1 MKGGK
6 YATIRPVAYLLENR
20 YSQVVVNHFFVEPAL
35 VAGPEVRLEGEI
47 AHQLSR
53 VLRLEPGAH
62 ILLLDGLGTEYEVEL
77 TAVQRQGKT
86 DLALGRVLERRSA
99 AGEPRVR
106 LTLYQALLKGEKFD
120 FVLQKGTEVGVS
132 RFVPLLTERCVVQ
145 TARPDR
151 WKKIIREAAE
161 QSRRGKLPELVERP
175 LHLSEALDRLKAE
188 GQAAFMAWEEEAAQ
202 SFHQLPDGL
211 SEMAILIGPEGGF
224 SKKEAAQAQAAGVQT
239 ISLGKRILRAE
250 TAGPIATALALYQL
264 GDI

>member
-6 YATIRPVAYLLENR
+6 YATIRPVACLLEKGIF
-20 YSQVVVNHFFVEPAL
+20 QVLVNHFFVEPAL

-62 ILLLDGLGTEYEVEL
+62 ILLLDGLGFEYKVEL
-77 TAVQRQGKT
+77 TAVQRQGKA

-99 AGEPRVR
+99 AGEPRVH

-175 LHLSEALDRLKAE
+175 LRLSEALDRLEK
-188 GQAAFMAWEEEAAQ
+188 GQRTFMAWEEEAAW
-202 SFHQLPDGL
+202 SFHQLPGGL
-211 SEMAILIGPEGGF
+211 TELAILIGPEGGF
-224 SKKEAAQAQAAGVQT
+224 SKNEAAQALAAGVQT
-239 ISLGKRILRAE
+239 VSLGKRILRAE
-250 TAGPIATALALYQL
+250 TAGPIAAALALYQL
-264 GDI
+264 EDM

>member
-1 MKGGK
+1 M
-6 YATIRPVAYLLENR
+6 
-20 YSQVVVNHFFVEPAL
+20 NHFFVEPAL

-53 VLRLEPGAH
+53 VLRLEPGAY
-62 ILLLDGLGTEYEVEL
+62 ILLLDGQGFEYEVEL
-77 TAVQRQGKT
+77 TAVQRQGKA
-86 DLALGRVLERRSA
+86 DVALGRVLGRRSA
-99 AGEPRVR
+99 TGEPGVR

-175 LHLSEALDRLKAE
+175 LGLSEALDRLKAR
-188 GQAAFMAWEEEAAQ
+188 GQTALMAWEEEHTL
-202 SFHQLPDGL
+202 SLRQLPAGL
-211 SEMAILIGPEGGF
+211 TELAILIGPEGGF
-224 SKKEAAQAQAAGVQT
+224 SKSEAAQAQATGVQT
-239 ISLGKRILRAE
+239 VSLGKRILRAE
-250 TAGPIATALALYQL
+250 TAGPIAAALALYQL
-264 GDI
+264 GDM